1 MEKVLEKLKEL
12 ESGEVGIIIYSQV
25 KQDILL
31 SLNKDL
37 LVPLASAA
45 KVAIAFC
52 IVKLV
57 EEKHYK
63 WTDIIEDISLNPEED
78 SNEVY
83 PHFQNRENLALQDAV
98 EVMIACHDSIVAER
112 IVRFCGGWE
121 MINNKIKSYFKNMN
135 ITQNPRDLDNS
146 GELSEMLEL
155 LRLIHQ
161 GYKTNPNLWI
171 PVINGL
177 VRQRGDVEGI
187 PSHFLNHI
195 TGGLNN
201 VIVDIGIMGEFS
213 QNPLLF
219 VLGAKELPN
228 RHKEKLADEIII
240 DAMKLLYEV
249 YCNQEIE
256 LENESLSNSCSAGLS
271 L

>member
-1 MEKVLEKLKEL
+1 MENVLEKIKEL

-31 SLNKDL
+31 SLNKGL

-52 IVKLV
+52 IARLV
-57 EEKHYK
+57 EERHYK
-63 WTDIIEDISLNPEED
+63 WTDIVEDVTLNPEED

-83 PHFQNRENLALQDAV
+83 PHFQNRENLALRDAV
-98 EVMIACHDSIVAER
+98 EVMVACHDSFVADR
-112 IVRFCGGWE
+112 IVQFCGGWE
-121 MINNKIKSYFKNMN
+121 MINQKIKSYFKNIN
-135 ITQNPRDLDNS
+135 ITQNPRDLDNK

-161 GYKTNPNLWI
+161 GYKINPDLWV

-177 VRQRGDVEGI
+177 VRQRGDIEGI
-187 PSHFLNHI
+187 PSHFLNHM
-195 TGGLNN
+195 TGGLDN
-201 VIVDIGIMGEFS
+201 VVVDIGIMGEFS
-213 QNPLLF
+213 KNPLLF

-228 RHKEKLADEIII
+228 RNKEKSADEIII
-240 DAMKLLYEV
+240 DAMKLIYNE
-249 YCNQEIE
+249 YCNQEVDQ
-256 LENESLSNSCSAGLS
+256 ENKSISNS
-271 L
+271 

>member
-31 SLNKDL
+31 SLNKG
-37 LVPLASAA
+37 LVIPLASAA

-52 IVKLV
+52 VAKLV
-57 EEKHYK
+57 EERHYK
-63 WTDIIEDISLNPEED
+63 WTDIIEDIILNPEED

-83 PHFQNRENLALQDAV
+83 PHFQSRENLALQDAV
-98 EVMIACHDSIVAER
+98 EVMIACHDSFVADR
-112 IVRFCGGWE
+112 IVQFCGGLE
-121 MINNKIKSYFKNMN
+121 MINHKIKLYFKNIN
-135 ITQNPRDLDNS
+135 ITQNPRDLDNN

-155 LRLIHQ
+155 LRLIYQ
-161 GYKTNPNLWI
+161 GYKTNPDLWI

-177 VRQRGDVEGI
+177 IRQRGDIEGI
-187 PSHFLNHI
+187 PSHFLNHM
-195 TGGLNN
+195 TGGLDN

-228 RHKEKLADEIII
+228 RYKEKLADGIII
-240 DAMKLLYEV
+240 DAMKLLYDE
-249 YCNQEIE
+249 YCNQEVA
-256 LENESLSNSCSAGLS
+256 LENKSLSNSSS
-271 L
+271 TS